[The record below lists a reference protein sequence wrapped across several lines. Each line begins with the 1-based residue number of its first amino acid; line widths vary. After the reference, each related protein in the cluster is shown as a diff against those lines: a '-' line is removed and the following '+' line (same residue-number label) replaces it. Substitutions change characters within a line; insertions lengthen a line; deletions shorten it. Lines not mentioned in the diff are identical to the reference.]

1 MEELADSENLKFSA
15 EICLR
20 VRIPPPAP
28 ASPSRPVPLI
38 EERGDFLRSVRRFDG
53 FTPAPNHNMRFSP
66 FHAFLPIQ
74 SLNHDMRLPPSPISP
89 SSVPFFRAAASD
101 SPIRSAVSYY
111 YSAWRDAMPLP
122 SFPRFLSDRRGGSAP
137 LLYPLLYP
145 SNRLLAFLLASLSAR
160 RLGVSP
166 TIRFPIRAAGRI
178 RVFRAYIFFTSI
190 SPGHVIHLIG
200 IHAGVVERQ
209 TRQI

>member
-1 MEELADSENLKFSA
+1 
-15 EICLR
+15 
-20 VRIPPPAP
+20 
-28 ASPSRPVPLI
+28 
-38 EERGDFLRSVRRFDG
+38 
-53 FTPAPNHNMRFSP
+53 
-66 FHAFLPIQ
+66 
-74 SLNHDMRLPPSPISP
+74 
-89 SSVPFFRAAASD
+89 
-101 SPIRSAVSYY
+101 
-111 YSAWRDAMPLP
+111 MPLP

-178 RVFRAYIFFTSI
+178 RVFRAYIFFPSI